1 MGKSTIFLVDPM
13 SYSNLGLYDKLL
25 LENIPE
31 KNRFLFGNVK
41 YEHLSN
47 TEFQLRLIYKYTDK
61 KGVLKFISYF
71 KSQLILLYSI
81 LKYNPEVVH
90 FQWLKVPVVD
100 FILLCLIKTL
110 KKNTKVIFTA
120 HNVLPHNSEESFK
133 NIYGKIYRKVDKIIV
148 HDKTTK
154 FELLKLFSISENK
167 VKVIPHGLLN
177 IAGIDEEIKIEKP
190 ILTFAML
197 GYLSKY
203 KGVDMLID
211 AWMGSDYLLNN
222 NSVELVIAGTPKK
235 EVLEDLKKIADVPNI
250 RLLDKYLDSDDF
262 NDLLLKSDV
271 LVLPYKEISQSGV
284 LLSGLKYKKTFIV
297 SNVGGLSQP
306 FDLGKVGWVLESNTT
321 DCLRDRLEYVCRN
334 KNEVVEI
341 KNNNKLWDSIDEF
354 YSWKKIGLDTVKL
367 YCN

>member
-1 MGKSTIFLVDPM
+1 MEKSTIFLVDPM

-31 KNRFLFGNVK
+31 KNRFLFGNIK

-47 TEFQLRLIYKYTDK
+47 TAFQLRLIYKYTDK
-61 KGVLKFISYF
+61 KGVIKFISYF

-81 LKYNPEVVH
+81 LKYNPGVVH
-90 FQWLKVPVVD
+90 FQWIKVPVVD
-100 FILLCLIKTL
+100 FILICLIKAL

-120 HNVLPHNSEESFK
+120 HNILPHNSEESFK

-154 FELLKLFSISENK
+154 FDLLKLFSISENK

-177 IAGIDEEIKIEKP
+177 IAGKGEELKVKKP

-197 GYLSKY
+197 GNLSKY
-203 KGVDMLID
+203 KGLDIIID

-235 EVLEDLKKIADVPNI
+235 EVLGDLNKVAEAPNI
-250 RLLDKYLDSDDF
+250 KLFDKYLDSDDF
-262 NDLLLKSDV
+262 NNLLLKSDV
-271 LVLPYKEISQSGV
+271 LLLPYKEISQSGV

-297 SNVGGLSQP
+297 SNIGGLTQP
-306 FDLGKVGWVLESNTT
+306 FNLGKVGWILESNTT
-321 DCLRDRLEYVCRN
+321 ICLRDRLEYVCRN
-334 KNEVVEI
+334 KNEVDEI
-341 KNNNKLWDSIDEF
+341 TNNDKLWVSIDEYF
-354 YSWKKIGLDTVKL
+354 SWKKIGLETLKL
-367 YCN
+367 YFK